1 MVNAIHQCFP
11 TYVDI
16 VFNKNQ
22 LITARRLIDEL
33 YKHNNT
39 EWYSTILL
47 ETEDLSDS
55 NVLNYLLEYAG
66 KSLPSHVD
74 YCKFVC
80 FIKYSTKDGFDGNS
94 FNS

>member
-1 MVNAIHQCFP
+1 MI
-11 TYVDI
+11 
-16 VFNKNQ
+16 FN
-22 LITARRLIDEL
+22 
-33 YKHNNT
+33 
-39 EWYSTILL
+39 YSIKTHYF
-47 ETEDLSDS
+47 SDS
-55 NVLNYLLEYAG
+55 NILNKDFLEYAG